1 MKSLT
6 FDEIYQ
12 DLKSLEYDY
21 LQPTLDRILAEE
33 PRYIENFNKVF
44 ANLTDNAYLEL
55 KQLFMEFGLDF
66 IDFNKEIQAK
76 KKAIWKIRCSL
87 KDGYTLVPLIAS
99 ATFTALNDYI
109 DSFKKQKE
117 LGISILDISNI
128 HGDETIKMINKINTL
143 LSGTQTNYKY
153 INLQTLKNDYNVK
166 LAQIAKKY
174 RISLGKFRAF
184 VAFEQIFKTTKSSK
198 KRKIKII

>member
-76 KKAIWKIRCSL
+76 KKSILHIYRFMKN
-87 KDGYTLVPLIAS
+87 GYTLAPLIAS

-143 LSGTQTNYKY
+143 LSGTKTNYKY

-174 RISLGKFRAF
+174 RISLGNFRAF
-184 VAFEQIFKTTKSSK
+184 VVFEQIFKTNSK
-198 KRKIKII
+198 KKK

>member
-76 KKAIWKIRCSL
+76 KKSILHIYRFMKN
-87 KDGYTLVPLIAS
+87 GYTLAPLIAS

-128 HGDETIKMINKINTL
+128 HSDKTIKMINKINTL
-143 LSGTQTNYKY
+143 LNGTQTNYKY

-174 RISLGKFRAF
+174 RISLGNFRAF
-184 VAFEQIFKTTKSSK
+184 VVFEQIFKTNSK
-198 KRKIKII
+198 KKK

>member
-21 LQPTLDRILAEE
+21 LQPTLDRILEQE

-44 ANLTDNAYLEL
+44 ASLTDNAYLEI

-76 KKAIWKIRCSL
+76 KKSILHIYLFMKN
-87 KDGYTLVPLIAS
+87 GHTLAPLIAS

-109 DSFKKQKE
+109 ENFKKQRE
-117 LGISILDISNI
+117 LGINILDIGNI
-128 HGDETIKMINKINTL
+128 HSDETIKMVNKINTL

-153 INLQTLKNDYNVK
+153 VNLQTLKNSYNVK
-166 LAQIAKKY
+166 LAQIAKRY

-184 VAFEQIFKTTKSSK
+184 VAFEQIFRTGKKS
-198 KRKIKII
+198 KIQII

>member
-76 KKAIWKIRCSL
+76 KKSILHIYRFMKN
-87 KDGYTLVPLIAS
+87 GYTLAPLIAS

-174 RISLGKFRAF
+174 RISLGNFRAF
-184 VAFEQIFKTTKSSK
+184 VVFEQIFKTNSK
-198 KRKIKII
+198 KKK

>member
-21 LQPTLDRILAEE
+21 LQPTLDRILEQE

-44 ANLTDNAYLEL
+44 ASLTDNAYLEI

-87 KDGYTLVPLIAS
+87 KDGLTLAPLIAS

-109 DSFKKQKE
+109 ENFKKQRE
-117 LGISILDISNI
+117 LGVVIADKDAYS
-128 HGDETIKMINKINTL
+128 DETIKMVNKINTL

-153 INLQTLKNDYNVK
+153 VNLQTLKNSYNVK
-166 LAQIAKKY
+166 LAQIAKRY

-184 VAFEQIFKTTKSSK
+184 VAFEQIFKTGKSSK
-198 KRKIKII
+198 KLS

>member
-1 MKSLT
+1 MKSLK

-44 ANLTDNAYLEL
+44 VNLTDNAYLEL

-76 KKAIWKIRCSL
+76 KKSILHIYRFMKN
-87 KDGYTLVPLIAS
+87 GYTLAPLIAS

-109 DSFKKQKE
+109 ENLKKQRE
-117 LGISILDISNI
+117 LGVTIADQGAYN
-128 HGDETIKMINKINTL
+128 DETIKIINKINTL
-143 LSGTQTNYKY
+143 LNGTQTNYKY

>member
-109 DSFKKQKE
+109 ENLKKQKE
-117 LGISILDISNI
+117 LGIPIVDIGNI
-128 HGDETIKMINKINTL
+128 HGKEIIETLNKISSILN
-143 LSGTQTNYKY
+143 QTNSNYKY
-153 INLQTLKNDYNVK
+153 INLQALKNDYNVK

-174 RISLGKFRAF
+174 RISLGNFRAF
-184 VAFEQIFKTTKSSK
+184 VVFEQIFKTNSK
-198 KRKIKII
+198 KKK

>member
-55 KQLFMEFGLDF
+55 KQLFMDFGLDF

-76 KKAIWKIRCSL
+76 KKSILHIYRFMKN
-87 KDGYTLVPLIAS
+87 GYTLAPLIAS

-109 DSFKKQKE
+109 DSFKKQNE

-143 LSGTQTNYKY
+143 LSGTQTDYKY

-174 RISLGKFRAF
+174 RISLGNFRAF
-184 VAFEQIFKTTKSSK
+184 VVFEQIFKTNSK
-198 KRKIKII
+198 KKK

>member
-76 KKAIWKIRCSL
+76 KKSILHIYRFMKN
-87 KDGYTLVPLIAS
+87 GYTLAPLIAS

-128 HGDETIKMINKINTL
+128 HSDETIKMINKINTL
-143 LSGTQTNYKY
+143 LNGTQTNYKY

-174 RISLGKFRAF
+174 RISLGNFRAF
-184 VAFEQIFKTTKSSK
+184 VVFEQIFKTNSK
-198 KRKIKII
+198 KKK

>member
-109 DSFKKQKE
+109 ENLKKQKE
-117 LGISILDISNI
+117 LGIPIVDIGNI
-128 HGDETIKMINKINTL
+128 HGKEAIETLNKISSILN
-143 LSGTQTNYKY
+143 QTNSNYKY
-153 INLQTLKNDYNVK
+153 INLQALKNDYNVK

-174 RISLGKFRAF
+174 RISIGNFRAF
-184 VAFEQIFKTTKSSK
+184 VVFEQIFKTNSK
-198 KRKIKII
+198 KKK

>member
-76 KKAIWKIRCSL
+76 KKSILHIYRFMKN
-87 KDGYTLVPLIAS
+87 GYTLAPLIAS

-128 HGDETIKMINKINTL
+128 HSDETIKMINKINTL

-174 RISLGKFRAF
+174 RISLGNFRAF
-184 VAFEQIFKTTKSSK
+184 VVFEQIFKTNSK
-198 KRKIKII
+198 KKK

>member
-109 DSFKKQKE
+109 ENLKKQKK
-117 LGISILDISNI
+117 LGTPIVDIGNI
-128 HGDETIKMINKINTL
+128 HGKEAIETLNKISSILN
-143 LSGTQTNYKY
+143 QTNSNYKY
-153 INLQTLKNDYNVK
+153 INLQALKNDYNVK

-174 RISLGKFRAF
+174 RISLGNFRAF
-184 VAFEQIFKTTKSSK
+184 VVFEQIFKTNSK
-198 KRKIKII
+198 KKK

>member
-6 FDEIYQ
+6 FDEVYQ

-76 KKAIWKIRCSL
+76 KKSILHIYRFMKN
-87 KDGYTLVPLIAS
+87 GYTLAPLIAS

-174 RISLGKFRAF
+174 RISLGNFRAF
-184 VAFEQIFKTTKSSK
+184 VVFEQIFKTNSK
-198 KRKIKII
+198 KKK

>member
-76 KKAIWKIRCSL
+76 KKSILHIYRFMKN
-87 KDGYTLVPLIAS
+87 GYTLAPLIAS

-143 LSGTQTNYKY
+143 LSGTQTDYKY
-153 INLQTLKNDYNVK
+153 INLQTLKNNYNVK

-174 RISLGKFRAF
+174 RISLGNFRAF
-184 VAFEQIFKTTKSSK
+184 VVFEQIFKTNSK
-198 KRKIKII
+198 KKK

>member
-21 LQPTLDRILAEE
+21 LQPTLDRILAQE

-55 KQLFMEFGLDF
+55 KKLFMEFGLDF

-76 KKAIWKIRCSL
+76 KKSILHIYRFMKN
-87 KDGYTLVPLIAS
+87 GYTLAPLIAS

-109 DSFKKQKE
+109 ENLKKQRE
-117 LGISILDISNI
+117 LGVTIADQGAYN
-128 HGDETIKMINKINTL
+128 DETIKMINKINTL

-153 INLQTLKNDYNVK
+153 INLQELPM
-166 LAQIAKKY
+166 LHP
-174 RISLGKFRAF
+174 FF
-184 VAFEQIFKTTKSSK
+184 F
-198 KRKIKII
+198 

>member
-33 PRYIENFNKVF
+33 PRYIGNFNKVF

-109 DSFKKQKE
+109 ENLKKQRE
-117 LGISILDISNI
+117 LGVTIADQGAYN
-128 HGDETIKMINKINTL
+128 DETIKKINKINTL

-153 INLQTLKNDYNVK
+153 INLQALKNDYNVK

>member
-21 LQPTLDRILAEE
+21 LQPTLDRILAQE

-55 KQLFMEFGLDF
+55 KKLFMEFGLDF

-109 DSFKKQKE
+109 ENLKKQRE
-117 LGISILDISNI
+117 LGVTIADQGAYN
-128 HGDETIKMINKINTL
+128 DETIKIINKINTL
-143 LSGTQTNYKY
+143 LNGTQTNYKY

>member
-76 KKAIWKIRCSL
+76 KKSILHIYRFMKN
-87 KDGYTLVPLIAS
+87 GYTLAPLIAS

-128 HGDETIKMINKINTL
+128 HGDETIKMINKINML
-143 LSGTQTNYKY
+143 LNGTQTNYKY

-174 RISLGKFRAF
+174 RISLGNFRAF
-184 VAFEQIFKTTKSSK
+184 VVFEQIFKTNSK
-198 KRKIKII
+198 KKK

>member
-76 KKAIWKIRCSL
+76 KKSILHIYRFMKN
-87 KDGYTLVPLIAS
+87 GYTLAPLIAS

-109 DSFKKQKE
+109 ENLKKQKE

-174 RISLGKFRAF
+174 RISIGNFRAF
-184 VAFEQIFKTTKSSK
+184 VVFEQIFKTNSK
-198 KRKIKII
+198 KKK